1 MHMADDAPLRLAY
14 IGAGNFSNSFMYP
27 QLRTHNVELAAVCD
41 LAEEKAQRAAAQ
53 YGFQRVYTDFRRM
66 LEQVQPEAVICVGGP
81 QVHYEVGREVLAAGF
96 PLYVQKSPAPSP
108 DQTQE
113 LADLAARHGVVCHV
127 GFNLRQ
133 SEAVRQARA
142 LAGSEEFGPLTLAI
156 VRYGLV
162 SGPTL
167 ENAVMDQHC
176 HAYDTLRRLGGEV
189 DSLEVRVANV
199 PGKRGYVVAARMQ
212 SGAVATL
219 NFTSEQPWLQEFF
232 YFELTGTG
240 GHVLYSHDFDLVYR
254 QADAPEQH
262 WRRGVYTGDRVADLR
277 WLGYVPDVANF
288 LAAVRG
294 TEPDESPV
302 ADAVGTMELCEEVY
316 WQLQEQ
322 GAER

>member
-1 MHMADDAPLRLAY
+1 MAQDGPLRLAY
-14 IGAGNFSNSFMYP
+14 IGAGGFTNAFMYP
-27 QLRTHNVELAAVCD
+27 QLRVHSVELAAVCD
-41 LAEEKAQRAAAQ
+41 LVEAKAQQAATQ

-66 LEQVQPEAVICVGGP
+66 LDEVQPEAVICVGGP
-81 QVHYEVGREVLAAGF
+81 TVHYEIGRQVLEAGF
-96 PLYVQKSPAPSP
+96 PLYVQKSPAPSAA
-108 DQTQE
+108 QTQE
-113 LADLAARHGVVCHV
+113 MADIAAARGVVCHV

-142 LAGSEEFGPLTLAI
+142 LVGSDEFGPLTMAM

-176 HAYDTLRRLGGEV
+176 HAYDTLRRLAGEV
-189 DSLEVRVANV
+189 DDLEVRVANV
-199 PGKRGYVVAARMQ
+199 PGKRAYVVAAHLTN
-212 SGAVATL
+212 GAVATV

-232 YFELTGTG
+232 YFELTGTN
-240 GHVLYSHDFDLVYR
+240 GHVLYSHDFDLLYR
-254 QADAPEQH
+254 YPEGPEQH

-294 TEPDESPV
+294 TDQDQSPV
-302 ADAVGTMELCEEVY
+302 ADAVGTMKLCEAVY
-316 WQLQEQ
+316 HQLQQ
-322 GAER
+322 RGAER